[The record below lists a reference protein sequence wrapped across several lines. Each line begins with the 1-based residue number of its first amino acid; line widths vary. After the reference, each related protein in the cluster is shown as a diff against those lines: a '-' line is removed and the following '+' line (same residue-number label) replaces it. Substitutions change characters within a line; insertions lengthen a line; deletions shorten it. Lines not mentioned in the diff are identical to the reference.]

1 MKTIKSTLKSRF
13 AKAFSLIMVMVLF
26 MGAGT
31 ANGATAVSGAAIPPS
46 PSNKYNASVKIFL
59 NSFQSG
65 SWKYDEDKS
74 PVSPAWKKFSSKLRY
89 DYQGVIPGD
98 YQKTFDDILTP
109 AGLSMDICKKSSVI
123 WMTRDISGGGYTIN
137 KHSNWM
143 EGASLTGNSAAIA
156 AALTKAPVKD
166 TQKSANLSAIAKEV
180 SKNSAITTMIMPE
193 MKVICSAQFT
203 EEAEK
208 VSGKEPVKEC
218 VGKECDP
225 AEEPKETPAAKGG
238 FCTPGEENVWRGRGK
253 PGSSMILQKADELQ
267 LALALGEY
275 DGLSAIHALLQG
287 IGQEAAGSQNGM
299 NFENSY
305 RWKCQTRYMSY
316 YQSAP
321 ATYHT
326 RTTLANIKND
336 ETGQIG
342 NVFDLMQKRNNQ
354 NFKTN
359 STAGKAWYDGMK
371 LVSGLNDVV
380 EVGGYLSE
388 ALSVESG
395 LTKTGYADKWNQ
407 LNKSSSLKS
416 KAEFSEFYKVNDSIT
431 KIVKADEKNKNFSS
445 GTGLPATQQAILATG
460 GVLNVEERER
470 QKVVRVVQPYVDIEI
485 RKCVDRKAI
494 IVNLF
499 PCTPSISGSRS
510 YQNEKPN
517 TKTTNA
523 NEIMID
529 QAQHAINRSANI
541 IADGAKNP
549 MTATSGIMAGA
560 NMVVGNMADDL
571 SYCAESA
578 QARIALLFPSFEG
591 FLGSFGEL
599 AGMIANISD
608 FVNTVNNVT
617 IDCTDA
623 VENANPPTI
632 DKLGEIALNT
642 ASFSA
647 FIFNPQRGVTHTTHL
662 SFVPKKANMIVQ
674 KAQYDPETVSWWQVL
689 SVNCNL
695 AGFEMARASVPGTRM
710 ISDRF
715 KVEDEYIS
723 TGVGRNMHAVA
734 RSPIVHVEPTDDS
747 TRFTPTNYMF
757 ARPGTPSSMLSF
769 YDKECGFRCVND
781 NDTAAGASKEN
792 DAVGNSPSDLKY
804 RIDANKVSNKFGA
817 QMKDEN
823 NSETYKED
831 GGLAGER
838 FINTNF
844 FNIFRDNE
852 ERRIRVDTWYP
863 ANVLGTANSYIDE
876 LKNIVNN
883 SNNGIEGIQALIT
896 YANNLIDNAAN
907 TGNTIGLLYD
917 GSAASS
923 TTVTRYQKGTPAIKE
938 FFNIYAIGD
947 TGGDKGVKYGEQS
960 LDASKGEQGKQL
972 FIENS
977 AGIPIQ
983 RAHSQDLGTG
993 NKTVEILDGFYNNFD
1008 VKSKWASDKSLP
1020 HVFNIKWEYQSA
1032 SVFPSISAAGFKRID
1047 GTKDKNVG
1055 ATSGVGATLTFLEGK
1070 CYAMFGTELSKRTT
1084 DMFQANTGTGVPNKL
1099 DNNSSGL
1106 ASQSPNM
1113 GKSNEENLYVNS
1125 LRSTTE

>member
-1 MKTIKSTLKSRF
+1 
-13 AKAFSLIMVMVLF
+13 
-26 MGAGT
+26 
-31 ANGATAVSGAAIPPS
+31 
-46 PSNKYNASVKIFL
+46 
-59 NSFQSG
+59 
-65 SWKYDEDKS
+65 
-74 PVSPAWKKFSSKLRY
+74 
-89 DYQGVIPGD
+89 
-98 YQKTFDDILTP
+98 
-109 AGLSMDICKKSSVI
+109 
-123 WMTRDISGGGYTIN
+123 
-137 KHSNWM
+137 
-143 EGASLTGNSAAIA
+143 
-156 AALTKAPVKD
+156 
-166 TQKSANLSAIAKEV
+166 
-180 SKNSAITTMIMPE
+180 
-193 MKVICSAQFT
+193 
-203 EEAEK
+203 
-208 VSGKEPVKEC
+208 
-218 VGKECDP
+218 
-225 AEEPKETPAAKGG
+225 
-238 FCTPGEENVWRGRGK
+238 
-253 PGSSMILQKADELQ
+253 
-267 LALALGEY
+267 
-275 DGLSAIHALLQG
+275 
-287 IGQEAAGSQNGM
+287 
-299 NFENSY
+299 
-305 RWKCQTRYMSY
+305 
-316 YQSAP
+316 
-321 ATYHT
+321 
-326 RTTLANIKND
+326 
-336 ETGQIG
+336 
-342 NVFDLMQKRNNQ
+342 
-354 NFKTN
+354 
-359 STAGKAWYDGMK
+359 

-395 LTKTGYADKWNQ
+395 LTKTSYADKWNQ

-485 RKCVDRKAI
+485 RKCAFRMGI
-494 IVNLF
+494 F
-499 PCTPSISGSRS
+499 GPWTCTPSTKGSRD
-510 YQNEKPN
+510 YKNEKPN

-549 MTATSGIMAGA
+549 MTATAGIMTSA

-578 QARIALLFPSFEG
+578 QARVALLFPSFEG

-599 AGMIANISD
+599 AGMIANISV

-617 IDCTDA
+617 IDCTDEI
-623 VENANPPTI
+623 ENTKSTTI
-632 DKLGEIALNT
+632 YKLSEIALNS

-647 FIFNPQRGVTHTTHL
+647 FIFNPQSGKTHTTHL
-662 SFVPKKANMIVQ
+662 SFVPSKANMIVQ
-674 KAQYDPETVSWWQVL
+674 KAQYDPDTVSWWQVL

-883 SNNGIEGIQALIT
+883 SNNRVESIQET
-896 YANNLIDNAAN
+896 KTHANNLMNNAAN
-907 TGNTIGLLYD
+907 TGNTIRLLYE

-923 TTVTRYQKGTPAIKE
+923 TTVTRFQMGTPNITE
-938 FFNIYAIGD
+938 FYNSYAIDD
-947 TGGDKGVKYGEQS
+947 TGGDKGLKYGEQT
-960 LDASKGEQGKQL
+960 LHAS
-972 FIENS
+972 
-977 AGIPIQ
+977 
-983 RAHSQDLGTG
+983 
-993 NKTVEILDGFYNNFD
+993 
-1008 VKSKWASDKSLP
+1008 
-1020 HVFNIKWEYQSA
+1020 
-1032 SVFPSISAAGFKRID
+1032 
-1047 GTKDKNVG
+1047 
-1055 ATSGVGATLTFLEGK
+1055 
-1070 CYAMFGTELSKRTT
+1070 
-1084 DMFQANTGTGVPNKL
+1084 
-1099 DNNSSGL
+1099 
-1106 ASQSPNM
+1106 
-1113 GKSNEENLYVNS
+1113 
-1125 LRSTTE
+1125 

>member
-1 MKTIKSTLKSRF
+1 MKTTKSTLKSRF

-31 ANGATAVSGAAIPPS
+31 ANGKTAVSGAAIPPS
-46 PSNKYNASVKIFL
+46 PSATYNSKVQIFL
-59 NSFQSG
+59 QSFQSG

-74 PVSPAWKKFSSKLRY
+74 PVSPAWKEFSSKLRY
-89 DYQGVIPGD
+89 DYQGVMPGN
-98 YQKTFDDILTP
+98 YQRTFDDILTP

-123 WMTRDISGGGYTIN
+123 WMTRDVSGSGYTIN
-137 KHSNWM
+137 KHSNWI
-143 EGASLTGNSAAIA
+143 EGAALTGNSAAIA
-156 AALTKAPVKD
+156 STLTKAPVKGG
-166 TQKSANLSAIAKEV
+166 TQKSANLSAIAQEV
-180 SKNSAITTMIMPE
+180 SKNAAITTMVMPE

-203 EEAEK
+203 EEAEQ
-208 VSGKEPVKEC
+208 VSGKEPVEEC
-218 VGKECDP
+218 VGNECDP
-225 AEEPKETPAAKGG
+225 GDKASETPAAGGG
-238 FCTPGEENVWRGRGK
+238 FCTPGEENVWRGKGFSGGSFILGK
-253 PGSSMILQKADELQ
+253 ANEVQ
-267 LALALGEY
+267 LALALREY
-275 DGLSAIHALLQG
+275 DALSAIHSIVQG
-287 IGQEAAGSQNGM
+287 IGQRAETSINH
-299 NFENSY
+299 ENSY

-326 RTTLANIKND
+326 RTTLASIKND

-354 NFKTN
+354 NFKSN

-371 LVSGLNDVV
+371 IVSGLNDIA
-380 EVGGYLSE
+380 EVAGYLSE

-407 LNKSSSLKS
+407 LNKSRSLNS

-431 KIVKADEKNKNFSS
+431 NVVKSDEKNKNFSS
-445 GTGLPATQQAILATG
+445 GTGLPATQQAILANG

-485 RKCVDRKAI
+485 RKCAHRKAI
-494 IVNLF
+494 IININ
-499 PCTPSISGSRS
+499 PCTPSITGSRS

-517 TKTTNA
+517 TATTNA
-523 NEIMID
+523 NEILVD
-529 QAQHAINRSANI
+529 QAQHSINRAANI
-541 IADGAKNP
+541 IADGASNP
-549 MTATSGIMAGA
+549 MTATAGIMTSA
-560 NMVVGNMADDL
+560 NMIRGDMADNL
-571 SYCAESA
+571 SYCADSA
-578 QARIALLFPSFEG
+578 KARITLLLPSFQG

-623 VENANPPTI
+623 VETANPPTI
-632 DKLGEIALNT
+632 DKLGEIAINT
-642 ASFSA
+642 ASFTA
-647 FIFNPQRGVTHTTHL
+647 FILNPQRGVTHTTHL
-662 SFVPKKANMIVQ
+662 SFVPSRANMIVQ

-695 AGFEMARASVPGTRM
+695 TGFEMMRASVPGTRM

-715 KVEDEYIS
+715 KVGDEYSS
-723 TGVGRNMHAVA
+723 TGVGRNIHAVA

-747 TRFTPTNYMF
+747 TRFTPANYMY

-769 YDKECGFRCVND
+769 YDKECGFRCIND
-781 NDTAAGASKEN
+781 NNTSSGASKEN

-804 RIDANKVSNKFGA
+804 KIDANKVSNKFGA

-823 NSETYKED
+823 NSETYTED
-831 GGLAGER
+831 GALAGES

-876 LKNIVNN
+876 LKNITHN
-883 SNNGIEGIQALIT
+883 SKDGVEGIQSLIT
-896 YANNLIDNAAN
+896 YANNLIDNASN

-923 TTVTRYQKGTPAIKE
+923 TTVTRYQKGTPAIEE
-938 FFNIYAIGD
+938 FFNIYAVGD
-947 TGGDKGVKYGEQS
+947 TGGDNGVKYGEQS

-972 FIENS
+972 FTENS

-1020 HVFNIKWEYQSA
+1020 QVFNIKWEYQSA
-1032 SVFPSISAAGFKRID
+1032 SVFPSISAAGFSRTN
-1047 GTKDKNVG
+1047 GTTDEKVG
-1055 ATSGVGATLTFLEGK
+1055 ATSRVGATLTFLEGK
-1070 CYAMFGTELSKRTT
+1070 CYAMFGTSLGKRTT
-1084 DMFQANTGTGVPNKL
+1084 DMFQSNTGTGVPNKL

-1106 ASQSPNM
+1106 ASQSSNM